1 MLLYGSMFYAEMFI
15 VSFPAY
21 ALLDDKSTS
30 LGGIVQHALA
40 TAMGVRVQPHF
51 CGRKG
56 AAAVR
61 PKAAVSPP
69 LFPCLLWW
77 ASHKAS

>member
-21 ALLDDKSTS
+21 ALLDGKSSS

-51 CGRKG
+51 SGLKG

-61 PKAAVSPP
+61 PKAAAGCPVS
-69 LFPCLLWW
+69 
-77 ASHKAS
+77 S